1 MTKNG
6 ARPPSS
12 VLFACD
18 NNTVRS
24 VLAVGL
30 AKACYGDVVYFDSAG
45 VRAGDEP
52 DPFAVAVM
60 AEIGIDMSGHQP
72 KTFRDL
78 HDTSFDWIVSLSPS
92 AQHRAVELTR
102 TMACEIM
109 FWPTFDATAA
119 RGSRDSI
126 LAAYREARDAL
137 ARRIDETFGGLAGPK
152 PGAAQESS

>member
-1 MTKNG
+1 MTMQR
-6 ARPPSS
+6 APAS

-24 VLAVGL
+24 VMAVGL
-30 AKACYGDVVYFDSAG
+30 AKSRYGDVVYFDSAG
-45 VRAGDEP
+45 VRAGEEP
-52 DPFAVAVM
+52 DPFAVAVL
-60 AEIGIDMSGHQP
+60 AEIGIDMAAHQP
-72 KTFRDL
+72 KTFKDL

-102 TMACEIM
+102 TMACELI

-119 RGSRDSI
+119 RGSRESV

-137 ARRIDETFGGLAGPK
+137 ARRIDEAFGGLTRPK
-152 PGAAQESS
+152 PGTVQERS